1 MPDHDERAT
10 PGARTQTLSANELR
24 SRFLDFFAERGH
36 EVVPSASLVPGGD
49 QTLLFTNSGMVQFK
63 DVFRGVEKRSYTRA
77 VDSQRCLRVAGK
89 HNDFE
94 EVGRT
99 PRHHTLFEMLGNWS
113 FGDYFKRE
121 AIHWA
126 WEFLTQDLGIPG
138 ERLAATTYRDDEES
152 WTVWRDEIGL
162 PPERMAKWGDVDAG
176 DDKNF
181 WRMAETGPCGPC
193 SEIHYD
199 RGAELSEGLDCVPD
213 HSEHCPRWLEI
224 WNLVFMESDQ
234 QASGERVPLPF
245 RSVDTGMGLER
256 LASVLQGVATNYDT
270 DLFTPI
276 HARMRELM
284 RHDPDAFESERFSY
298 QVIADHSRAITF
310 LIADGVLPA
319 NEGRGYVLRR
329 IVRRAVRH
337 GRLLGRREPFLAETA
352 KVVIEL
358 MGEAYPV
365 LVERR
370 EAILGAIIREET
382 AFARTLDAGTVQLE
396 EALIPL
402 TGADRVVGRRP
413 EEVPEDAPHLDGEMA
428 FRLHDTYGFPIDLTV
443 ELAAEYGVRV
453 DRDGF
458 EAALRRQRERSRS
471 GTRQDLVRQAELV
484 ALFGGIARRVGD
496 STFLGYEGT
505 EARGRVVAV
514 VRDGTEYQELEARGE
529 VELRTETAADALLV
543 LDRTPF
549 YAEGGGQIG
558 DRGILRDA
566 TGEVV
571 FTVEDTQ
578 RPVAGLIVHHGKL
591 HGRVALGQELAAEV
605 DPDRRART
613 MRNHTGTHVL
623 HRALRNTLGEAAR
636 QAGSLVTPDYL
647 RFDYPFDRGLTPE
660 ERHRIEHE
668 VRRVIREDRTVT
680 PSSMGMAEAVAAGAD
695 AFFDEKYGET
705 VRTVR
710 VEGYSHELCGGTHCR
725 ATGQIGG
732 FIITGER
739 SIGSG
744 MRRIEA
750 VTGEAAEALTE
761 ERFRLLEVAVAAAGA
776 QTPEQLTT
784 RIEELK
790 ERGRTSR
797 QGSAGLVPTA
807 QAAARAAELLQKGA
821 LVAYT
826 GGFRSMDDLK
836 AWAKEVRSTL
846 GSGVIAAALED
857 DEQPQLFVTVSDDLV
872 AEGVSAADLVR
883 EAVTESGGK
892 GGGRPEMAQG
902 RLPES
907 AALQGALQKL
917 RERLVR

>member
-1 MPDHDERAT
+1 MPDHDERAAT
-10 PGARTQTLSANELR
+10 GVRIEPLSANQIR
-24 SRFLDFFAERGH
+24 ARFLGFFAARGH

-63 DVFRGVEKRSYTRA
+63 DVFRGVEQRSYQRA
-77 VDSQRCLRVAGK
+77 VDAQRCLRVAGK

-99 PRHHTLFEMLGNWS
+99 PRHHTFFEMLGNWS

-121 AIHWA
+121 AIHWS
-126 WEFLTQDLGIPG
+126 WEFLTGDLGIPA

-152 WTVWRDEIGL
+152 WSVWRDEIGL
-162 PPERMAKWGDVDAG
+162 PPERMARWGDVDAG

-199 RGAELSEGLDCVPD
+199 RGAEFSEGPQCIPD

-224 WNLVFMESDQ
+224 WNLVFMEFDQ
-234 QASGERVPLPF
+234 QADGERVPLPF

-256 LASVLQGVATNYDT
+256 LASVVQGVATNYDT

-284 RHDPDAFESERFSY
+284 GHDPDAFESERFSY
-298 QVIADHSRAITF
+298 QVIADHTRAITF
-310 LIADGVLPA
+310 LIADGVLPS

-337 GRLLGRREPFLAETA
+337 GRLLGRRDPFLAETA
-352 KVVIEL
+352 TVVIQL
-358 MGEAYPV
+358 MAEAYPI
-365 LVERR
+365 LTERR
-370 EAILGAIIREET
+370 EAILGAITREET
-382 AFARTLDAGTVQLE
+382 AFARTLDAGTLQLE
-396 EALIPL
+396 EALISL
-402 TGADRVVGRRP
+402 SGAERVVGRRP
-413 EEVPEDAPHLDGEMA
+413 EDVPDEAPRLDGETA
-428 FRLHDTYGFPIDLTV
+428 FRLHDTFGFPIDLTI

-453 DRDGF
+453 DREGFDG
-458 EAALRRQRERSRS
+458 ALRRQRERSRS
-471 GTRQDLVRQAELV
+471 GTRQDLARQAGLV
-484 ALFGGIARRVGD
+484 ALFGGIARRVGE
-496 STFLGYEGT
+496 STFLGYQGT
-505 EARGRVVAV
+505 QAAGRLVAI
-514 VRDGTEYQELEARGE
+514 VRDGTEYQELEARDE
-529 VELRTETAADALLV
+529 VELRTETAAAAQLV
-543 LDRTPF
+543 LDQTPF

-558 DRGILRDA
+558 DRGVFRDA
-566 TGEVV
+566 AGTVV

-591 HGRVALGQELAAEV
+591 HGLVSLGQEVLAEV
-605 DPDRRART
+605 DADRRART

-647 RFDYPFDRGLTPE
+647 RFDYPGDRGLTPE
-660 ERHRIEHE
+660 ERRAIEHE
-668 VRRVIREDRTVT
+668 VRRVIREDRPVT
-680 PSSMGMAEAVAAGAD
+680 PSLMSMSEAVAAGAD

-725 ATGQIGG
+725 ATGQIGA

-761 ERFRLLEVAVAAAGA
+761 ERFRLLEAAVAASGA
-776 QTPEQLTT
+776 QTPEQLPA

-790 ERGRTSR
+790 ERGKATRTGIAS
-797 QGSAGLVPTA
+797 LIPTA
-807 QAAARAAELLQKGA
+807 QVAARSAEMLQRGA
-821 LVAYT
+821 LVT
-826 GGFRSMDDLK
+826 QRGGFRSMDELK
-836 AWAKEVRSTL
+836 AWAREVRSSL
-846 GSGVIAAALED
+846 GSGVIAAGLED
-857 DEQPQLFVTVSDDLV
+857 EQQPQLFVTVSDDLV
-872 AEGVSAADLVR
+872 AQGVDAADLVR
-883 EAVTESGGK
+883 EAVAETGGK

-902 RLPES
+902 RLPEPEALE
-907 AALQGALQKL
+907 AALRKL